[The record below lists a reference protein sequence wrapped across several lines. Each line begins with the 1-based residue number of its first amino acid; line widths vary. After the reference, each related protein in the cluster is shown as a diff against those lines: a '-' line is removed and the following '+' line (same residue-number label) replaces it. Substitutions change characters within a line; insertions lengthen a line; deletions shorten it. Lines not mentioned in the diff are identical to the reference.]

1 MAQMTKESPSWKYSC
16 KLDITMQNTF
26 PSITFFLVSRR
37 SDVFP
42 NSYIFMYFV
51 FNVRIL
57 KGDDSNLRVSNDTT
71 YIF

>member
-1 MAQMTKESPSWKYSC
+1 
-16 KLDITMQNTF
+16 MQNTF

-57 KGDDSNLRVSNDTT
+57 KGDDSNLRVSSDTT